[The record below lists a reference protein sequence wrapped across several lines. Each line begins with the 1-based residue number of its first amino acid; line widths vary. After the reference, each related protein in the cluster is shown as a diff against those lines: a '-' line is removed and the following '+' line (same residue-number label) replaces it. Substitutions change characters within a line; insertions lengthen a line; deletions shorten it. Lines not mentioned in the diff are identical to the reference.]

1 MHTKINKFNNF
12 TAVYSHPHCTLS
24 FLINLHDVT
33 RLHEHTKH
41 TIMCTIISLNSQL
54 DISILYG
61 RIQKP
66 KAYTRK
72 WNKKG
77 SVNK

>member
-12 TAVYSHPHCTLS
+12 IAVYSHPHCTLS

-54 DISILYG
+54 DISIPYRRADTETEG
-61 RIQKP
+61 VY
-66 KAYTRK
+66 AE
-72 WNKKG
+72 
-77 SVNK
+77 VE